1 MYCNFSLTL
10 QVKCPHPRM
19 LLSKQMSL
27 SKWQNASRVYLCQP
41 GSWRCLLLHLWSYEE
56 QPLAHD
62 VSRQQMQAIKVAAV
76 LHPLQPLGH
85 PQLLQKDHR
94 VNKMKA
100 LLCSLVLG
108 LLVASQ
114 ADAQIDASQVPGA
127 FDRGLCLGGSLG
139 VYPCACPFQGPVVW
153 IAKSS
158 HLSAVQNCSIH
169 WLYTCCL
176 WRLYHLCHLFTGS
189 HACSLL
195 LLNWR
200 NITQLLD

>member
-1 MYCNFSLTL
+1 M
-10 QVKCPHPRM
+10 
-19 LLSKQMSL
+19 
-27 SKWQNASRVYLCQP
+27 
-41 GSWRCLLLHLWSYEE
+41 
-56 QPLAHD
+56 AHD

-139 VYPCACPFQGPVVW
+139 VYPCACPRVRVPFEVQSCG
-153 IAKSS
+153 S
-158 HLSAVQNCSIH
+158 LSLAISLQFRIVP
-169 WLYTCCL
+169 
-176 WRLYHLCHLFTGS
+176 FTGS
-189 HACSLL
+189 ILAVCDVCITSAIYSLALMLVHCSY
-195 LLNWR
+195 
-200 NITQLLD
+200 